1 MNTKHKTVIYVR
13 SSRAGKLD
21 DVRTQKDR
29 CKSYISAVFDDVK
42 NVNDIPVYADE
53 NLSSV
58 NLDKM
63 IEDVKN
69 GNINNVIVSSLGC
82 VAHHD
87 LGLWGLIIL
96 FRQNN
101 ARLIAINENIDTSS
115 AVCDVALEYHSLFS
129 SLDDE
134 DDD

>member
-1 MNTKHKTVIYVR
+1 MNTEQKTVIYVR

-21 DVRTQKDR
+21 DVQMQKDR
-29 CKSYISAVFDDVK
+29 CKSYISAVFDVQ

-69 GNINNVIVSSLGC
+69 GNIINVIVSSLGC

-96 FRQNN
+96 FKQNN
-101 ARLIAINENIDTSS
+101 ARLITIDENVDTSS
-115 AVCDVALEYHSLFS
+115 FVCDVALEYHSLFS

>member
-1 MNTKHKTVIYVR
+1 MNTKQKTVIYVR

-63 IEDVKN
+63 IEDV
-69 GNINNVIVSSLGC
+69 
-82 VAHHD
+82 
-87 LGLWGLIIL
+87 
-96 FRQNN
+96 
-101 ARLIAINENIDTSS
+101 
-115 AVCDVALEYHSLFS
+115 
-129 SLDDE
+129 
-134 DDD
+134 